1 MDISDDNESTL
12 SDKKNFLVP
21 MASRALL
28 VAEKPDLM
36 RKIEDVY
43 NNNRAS
49 VFYNIDFT
57 AQRGHLVTLL
67 TPNEMDES
75 LSEWTWE
82 NMPIE
87 PENYG
92 GWNYK
97 VIQEK
102 KVGNFLTA
110 QERYNEIKR
119 KIDSGNYDFIIHAGD
134 PDQEGELLVNIVLQY
149 AKNTLPVKRF
159 WTNDLTES
167 HILNALQNLKDE
179 NTDTMLINLMN
190 AALARQHSD
199 YRFGMNVSRAASLQ
213 MGGRVA
219 CGRVKTPILAI
230 ICRREEEIKNFKAQ
244 TEYGIKANY
253 EVQDGSKEGFSGQ
266 MFIAGNMDEKEEDE
280 DKKNGIVWY
289 PDRDAAEDK
298 IRDLSHFSSAEVVS
312 YETEEEKTYA
322 PKLFKLATL
331 QIEAGKLGFNDGQTL
346 KIIQS
351 LYEKKLLSYPRTDC
365 EYLSSDEDFYG
376 ILRAVMNVPE
386 FNPYIRTISTSAIER
401 VKNTKKWINDKA
413 LEDSG
418 HSAIRPTT
426 EKADFKSLSDEEQ
439 TIYSLVCRR
448 FVAMFLPP
456 LIQNKTKLITDIN
469 GNTFVS
475 HGKTLVD
482 PGYTVIFGTKFT
494 DMIIPVVSQGQFINV
509 NGYDIAEKTSKCPK
523 RYTSPDIIAVCENP
537 AKFLEDKSLKVLGK
551 RLKIGTPATRSGIIE
566 QLIKKDH
573 YLEEK
578 KVGKRVVLV
587 PTAMGAAIIKNLGP
601 CDICK
606 VDLTGEWE
614 EKLEDVRTGKK
625 SLETLENEMR
635 AHVVAMIEDIK
646 RTPMTPFVKK
656 SSTKVVGICPECG
669 NEIIESQYGF
679 SCRGYKKD
687 GTGCNIKLW
696 KNKWNATFT
705 VDDFYDLIKDKKII
719 EKEITVSLKTWVQ
732 PIKYNFDA
740 CDVEYVEAEGKTI
753 CDCPHCNGRIVATE
767 HTFKCENGDL
777 NVSRAVCGCDLS
789 DFQFDELVKGEIL
802 TIMCKK
808 DDKSWPQKINY
819 NVQTKRIEFY
829 RETTDYKCPCCHKEE
844 LYSTDKSLKC
854 PDCGF
859 TLWKT
864 VASVELSD
872 AQIGQLISEGK
883 TDKIDGFKKKDG
895 TKFKS
900 AVALI
905 VNKRKKAVEFDFPKS
920 SGSVKYKKRG

>member
-1 MDISDDNESTL
+1 M
-12 SDKKNFLVP
+12 
-21 MASRALL
+21 SRGLL

-36 RKIEDVY
+36 RKIEEVY
-43 NNNRAS
+43 NNNRS
-49 VFYNIDFT
+49 SISYVIDFT

-67 TPNEMDES
+67 TPDEMDGS

-92 GWNYK
+92 GWQYK
-97 VIQEK
+97 VIKEK

-110 QERYNEIKR
+110 QERYDEIK
-119 KIDSGNYDFIIHAGD
+119 KKLDSGNYDFVIHAGD
-134 PDQEGELLVNIVLQY
+134 PDQEGELLINIVLQY
-149 AKNTLPVKRF
+149 AKNKLPVKRF

-179 NTDTMLINLMN
+179 DTDAMLVNLMN

-213 MGGRVA
+213 MNARVA

-230 ICRREEEIKNFKAQ
+230 ICRREDEIKNFKAQ
-244 TEYGIKANY
+244 TEYGIK
-253 EVQDGSKEGFSGQ
+253 VQYAVQGESREEFSGQ

-289 PDRDAAEDK
+289 PDRAAAEDK
-298 IRDLSHFSSAEVVS
+298 IRDLFPFTSAEVIS
-312 YETEEEKTYA
+312 YETEEVKTYA

-331 QIEAGKLGFNDGQTL
+331 QIEAGKMGFNDGQTL

-386 FNPYIRTISTSAIER
+386 FDPYIRTISNSAIER

-426 EKADFKSLSDEEQ
+426 EKADFASLSAEEQ

-456 LIQNKTKLITDIN
+456 LIQNKTKLITEIN
-469 GNTFVS
+469 GDTFVS
-475 HGKTLVD
+475 NGKTLVD
-482 PGYTVIFGTKFT
+482 PGYSTIFNTKFT
-494 DMIIPVVSQGQFINV
+494 DMVIPVVSKGQFINV

-537 AKFLEDKSLKVLGK
+537 AKFLEDKSLKSLGK

-578 KVGKRVVLV
+578 KEGKRTVLV
-587 PTAMGAAIIKNLGP
+587 PTPLGAAIIKNLGP

-614 EKLEDVRTGKK
+614 EKLEDVRTGKT
-625 SLETLENEMR
+625 SLSSIESEMR
-635 AHVVAMIEDIK
+635 AHVADMIADIK

-656 SSTKVVGICPECG
+656 SSTKVVGICPQCG
-669 NEIIESQYGF
+669 NEIIESEYGF
-679 SCRGYKKD
+679 SCKGYKKD
-687 GTGCNIKLW
+687 GSGCNIKLW
-696 KNKWNATFT
+696 KNKWNAVFT
-705 VDDFYDLIKDKKII
+705 IDDFYDLIKDKKVI

-732 PIKYNFDA
+732 PIRYNFNA
-740 CDVEYVEAEGKTI
+740 LDVEYVEAEGKTI
-753 CDCPHCNGRIVATE
+753 CDCPHCNGRVTATE
-767 HTFKCENGDL
+767 RMFKCDNGDMS
-777 NVSRAVCGCDLS
+777 VQRAICGYDLT
-789 DFQFDELVKGEIL
+789 DEQFVQLVNGEIL
-802 TIMCKK
+802 TVMCKK

-819 NVQTKRIEFY
+819 STDTRRIEFY
-829 RETTDYKCPCCHKEE
+829 RETTEYKCPCCHKAE
-844 LYSTDKSLKC
+844 LYTTDKSLKC
-854 PDCGF
+854 PECGF

-864 VASVELSD
+864 VASVQLSD
-872 AQIGQLISEGK
+872 EQIGQLITEGK

-895 TKFKS
+895 TRFKS
-900 AVALI
+900 AVALV
-905 VNKRKKAVEFDFPKS
+905 VNKRKKAVEFDFANEKKS
-920 SGSVKYKKRG
+920 AKGGNKRKW